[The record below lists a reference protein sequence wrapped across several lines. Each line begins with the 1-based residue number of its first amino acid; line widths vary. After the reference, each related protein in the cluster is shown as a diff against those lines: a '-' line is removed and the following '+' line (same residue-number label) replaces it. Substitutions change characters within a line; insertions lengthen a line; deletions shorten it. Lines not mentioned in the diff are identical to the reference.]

1 MDDDV
6 DAKLINMMGFIQL
19 FNGNRPDYNPDA
31 WRECWE
37 NRHDMAISEILN
49 ILKSCFHDTNAQY
62 YSDDIHDDKDNPV
75 WSNWLCM
82 ITASLDP
89 VKQPETV
96 KACMRLYCMIHDEI
110 VVNEFIEFINKIHP
124 NPIMPA
130 FKTMPNEL
138 DDGHPME
145 YAIQH
150 ALMRT
155 SS

>member
-1 MDDDV
+1 MMDDDV

-37 NRHDMAISEILN
+37 NRHDMTISEILN

-75 WSNWLCM
+75 WFNWLCM

-96 KACMRLYCMIHDEI
+96 KACMYAYDSFNGYEFAANDMIAVLEI
-110 VVNEFIEFINKIHP
+110 MN
-124 NPIMPA
+124 
-130 FKTMPNEL
+130 
-138 DDGHPME
+138 DGYPME
-145 YAIQH
+145 YAIEFIRMGQNEN
-150 ALMRT
+150 
-155 SS
+155 